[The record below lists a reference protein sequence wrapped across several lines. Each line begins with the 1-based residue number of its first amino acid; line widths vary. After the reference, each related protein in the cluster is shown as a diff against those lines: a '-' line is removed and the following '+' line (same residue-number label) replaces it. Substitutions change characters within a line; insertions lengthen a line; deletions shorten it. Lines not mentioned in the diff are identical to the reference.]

1 MQKYVH
7 YDRTEERT
15 GVQEVQ
21 DYRPEFDV
29 QCDFV
34 MVYGFHDLENRI
46 KHFKEHGYIVHL
58 MTGVSWGSY
67 QDYLYGK
74 FDGVDHHDEGQ
85 VDRGGTEINHGKDV
99 PYMVPSVSFASYLAQ
114 NLKKAVD
121 AGVEAIHLE
130 EPEFWVG
137 AGYSEAF
144 RREWQIYYK
153 EPWQRPDSSAE
164 AQYRASQLKRY
175 LYTRTLDRLCAEL
188 KEYAMTR
195 YGRLLRFY
203 VPTHSLVNYSQ
214 WKIVSPESALVDLPT
229 IDGYIAQIW
238 TGTSRTANCY
248 RGLVRER
255 TMETALCEYGIM
267 QELVR
272 GTGRKMWY
280 LHDPVEDDPRHTWR
294 DYRYNYYRT
303 VIASLFQPEIG
314 TYEVAPWPS
323 RVMLGSHKSE
333 DGKTDEWIPPTYKT
347 NLLTV
352 MHTLRDMQGQE
363 ASWITDTKEV
373 GVMLADSAMYQRVYP
388 EGDPA
393 REASES
399 VLWSPF
405 YGMTLPLIKS
415 GLFVRPVQLD
425 NVRRYAGYLNHYRTL
440 VLSYELMKPDSPD
453 LHNAIAAWVNEGGR
467 LMVVGDETDSF
478 HAIRAWWNRSGA
490 DYRTPTEHLYEC
502 LGLGRTPESGVYPVG
517 RGQVCVHR
525 VHPANI
531 AKDSAQCDAYLAAFG
546 AMMAAA
552 DEPFTQGNALLMRRG
567 PYVVSAVLDESC
579 CDESITVK
587 GTFVE
592 LFDNDLQV
600 VKNPVMNPGDVA
612 LWYDVTTAD
621 PGDILA
627 ASGRIEDYQAS
638 EDGLTF
644 RLIGPSEMNSMI
656 RIAVPAGAFPSLSVT
671 VGGERISSS
680 IEVEALGNTALIQ
693 FASTPD
699 GATVQIDW

>member
-1 MQKYVH
+1 MKKYIH

-34 MVYGFHDLENRI
+34 MVYGFHNLEQRV
-46 KHFKEHGYIVHL
+46 KHYKEHGYIVHL
-58 MTGVSWGSY
+58 MTGVSWGEY

-85 VDRGGTEINHGKDV
+85 VNHDGNEINHGKDV
-99 PYMVPSVSFASYLAQ
+99 PYMVPSVSFASYLAH

-130 EPEFWVG
+130 EPEFWVN

-144 RREWQIYYK
+144 KREWQIYYK
-153 EPWQRPDSSAE
+153 EPWQRPDSTAE
-164 AQYRASQLKRY
+164 AQYRASKLKRY
-175 LYTRTLDRLCAEL
+175 LYTRTLDRLCSVL
-188 KEYAMTR
+188 KEYAMNK

-248 RGLVRER
+248 RGAVKER
-255 TMETALCEYGIM
+255 TLETAICEYGIM

-314 TYEVAPWPS
+314 TFEVAPWPS

-333 DGKTDEWIPPTYKT
+333 DGKTDEFIPPEYKT

-352 MHTLRDMQGQE
+352 MHTLRDMEGQP
-363 ASWITDTKEV
+363 AQWLSDTREV
-373 GVMLADSAMYQRVYP
+373 GIMLADSAMYQRVYP

-393 REASES
+393 REES
-399 VLWSPF
+399 QTVLWSPF
-405 YGMTLPLIKS
+405 YGLSLPLIKQ

-425 NVRRYAGYLNHYRTL
+425 NVRRYAGYLNSYRTL
-440 VLSYELMKPDSPD
+440 VLSYEFMKPDSPD
-453 LHNAIAAWVNEGGR
+453 MHNAIASWVQEGGA
-467 LMVVGDETDSF
+467 LMVVGDGSDSF
-478 HAIRAWWNRSGA
+478 HDIRAWWNQSGA
-490 DYRTPTEHLYEC
+490 DYNNPTEHLYEC
-502 LGLGRTPESGVYPVG
+502 LGLGRTPADGVYAVG
-517 RGQVCVHR
+517 KGQVCVHG
-525 VHPANI
+525 VHPAAI
-531 AKDSAQCDAYLAAFG
+531 AKDGGKCDAFFTAFT
-546 AMMAAA
+546 ALMNAS
-552 DEPFTQGNALLMRRG
+552 EQPFTPSNALTLRRG
-567 PYVVSAVLDESC
+567 PYTVTAALDETEHQSAL
-579 CDESITVK
+579 TLA
-587 GTFVE
+587 GTHVSMFS
-592 LFDNDLQV
+592 DNLDV
-600 VKNPVMNPGDVA
+600 VQNPVVEPGEVA
-612 LWYDVTTAD
+612 LWYDVTAAED
-621 PGDILA
+621 GEIIA
-627 ASGRIEDYQAS
+627 ASGRVDDFVESA
-638 EDGLTF
+638 DGIAFTLT
-644 RLIGPSEMNSMI
+644 GPSSMTAQI
-656 RIAVPAGAFPSLSVT
+656 RLALPKGVFPTLVVT
-671 VGGERISSS
+671 VGGERVNSS
-680 IEVEALGNTALIQ
+680 IEVEALGNTALIK
-693 FASTPD
+693 FDSTPA
-699 GATVQIDW
+699 GARVEVKW